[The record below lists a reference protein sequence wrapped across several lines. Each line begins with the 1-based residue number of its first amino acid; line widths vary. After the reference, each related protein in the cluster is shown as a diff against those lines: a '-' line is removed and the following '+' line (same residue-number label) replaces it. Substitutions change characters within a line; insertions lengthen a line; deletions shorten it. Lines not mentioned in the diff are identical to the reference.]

1 MSQREV
7 VLFLFGVAVL
17 TAGAGVII
25 NALRL
30 F

>member
-1 MSQREV
+1 
-7 VLFLFGVAVL
+7 LFLFGVAVL
-17 TAGAGVII
+17 TAAAGAGVII